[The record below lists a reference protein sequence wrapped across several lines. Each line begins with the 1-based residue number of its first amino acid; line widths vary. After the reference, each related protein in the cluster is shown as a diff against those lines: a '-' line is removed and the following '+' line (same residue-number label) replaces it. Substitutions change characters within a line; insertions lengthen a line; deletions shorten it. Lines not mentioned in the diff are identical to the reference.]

1 MRINPVVYGVLVLA
15 VFLGTNGIF
24 QAAGFWS
31 TSGKVTAEGEAVA
44 PSVDDVET
52 IKGWMTL
59 DQITSTYDVSL
70 PDLLQHFELPPDTP
84 STAAIKDLESEL
96 FSVTN
101 LRTWL
106 QEQSKPT
113 GEPLTESNS
122 PAPEPAA
129 TSTPPVST
137 TATPSPAEN
146 VIVEKTVTGKTTFQ
160 ELLNWGVSED
170 AIQKVIGGELP
181 ALSTSVKDFVTGKGL
196 EFSAIKSQ
204 LQAEVVKTE

>member
-1 MRINPVVYGVLVLA
+1 MRINPVVYGIIVLA
-15 VFLGTNGIF
+15 VFLGTIGIF

-101 LRTWL
+101 LRAWL
-106 QEQSKPT
+106 QELALPA
-113 GEPLTESNS
+113 EVPLTESN
-122 PAPEPAA
+122 PPVPESAA
-129 TSTPPVST
+129 TSKPLVAIA
-137 TATPSPAEN
+137 ATPALTET
-146 VIVEKTVTGKTTFQ
+146 VIVEKTINGKTTFQ
-160 ELLNWGVSED
+160 VLLDWGVSED